1 MAMAAVAS
9 TSVIGVAAA
18 PRAVAI
24 SAPKTVSLRQNG
36 MMGAPLRKS
45 AGVRAVRRAG
55 ARAVVTA
62 QVAEAVDL
70 DQLVSTIKNLTLAQA
85 RTLVDTLQEE
95 LGVTAAAF
103 APAAAAGGAAPA
115 EAAAVVEEKTE
126 FDVVLEEVPTAA
138 RIAVIKVI
146 RSLTALG
153 LKEAKDLI
161 DGLPKNVKEA
171 AGKEDAEDAKKQ
183 LEAAGA
189 KCSLKI
195 TAELFVLVFVTIVA
209 FAVLKIS
216 SALRRS

>member
-1 MAMAAVAS
+1 MAAVAS

-189 KCSLKI
+189 KCSLK
-195 TAELFVLVFVTIVA
+195 
-209 FAVLKIS
+209 
-216 SALRRS
+216 